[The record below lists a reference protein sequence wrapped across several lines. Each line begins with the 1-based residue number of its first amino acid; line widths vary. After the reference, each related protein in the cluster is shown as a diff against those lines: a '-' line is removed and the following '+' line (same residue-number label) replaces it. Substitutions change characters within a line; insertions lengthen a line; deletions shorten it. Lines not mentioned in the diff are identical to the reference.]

1 MKPRLTEPAATSTR
15 LSSNALGV
23 GGIVFLVLAAVAP
36 LTGIIVIATLG
47 IALGNGGGMPGA
59 FVIATVIL
67 LLFAVGYAQMA
78 KKLVSAGGFYAFVV
92 KGLGRPMGV
101 VAGFIA
107 MLGYNCFVAGAIGT
121 SGFFTATVAKE
132 LTGVD
137 LPWFVW
143 SLVSVALVFLL
154 TRRGIDFSAK
164 VLGVCLVLEVS
175 ILLLLDFRILFSHG
189 FSAEALMPQTVLSGS
204 VGLALLFAANCFVGF
219 EATGLFSEEARD
231 PRRTIPRATYI
242 AILFI
247 GIFAAFT
254 TWAIVSALGVAR
266 SQDTAVEHLAA
277 GDLVFMLSGQ
287 YLGDTLTK
295 VMMVLLLVSLFAA
308 LLALHNSAA
317 RYIYAYGRVGIL
329 PPFLGRTRSSNGAPQ
344 NASAAQ
350 LAFGTAVAF
359 SYYLAGLDPI
369 TALTASM
376 TGFGTLGILALQMLA
391 AVAVVVHF
399 RRSRDRRIWKTLAAP
414 GAGALGLA
422 VIVLLAILNFGTLAG
437 SDSPVVGMLPWLLA
451 VAAAAGLATAYWL
464 KSRRPHVYAELLRD
478 MERYDTAGAGAGD
491 GAAEAGQELR
501 DDSVTAGEST

>member
-1 MKPRLTEPAATSTR
+1 MHPHLPDPAADRSQLST
-15 LSSNALGV
+15 NALGV

-36 LTGIIVIATLG
+36 LTSIIVIATLG

-59 FVIATVIL
+59 FLLATVIL
-67 LLFAVGYAQMA
+67 VLFAVGYAQMA

-121 SGFFTATVAKE
+121 SGFFTAAVVKD

-137 LPWFVW
+137 WPWFVW

-175 ILLLLDFRILFSHG
+175 ILLLLDFKILFSHG
-189 FSAEALMPQTVLSGS
+189 LSFEALMPQTVLSGS
-204 VGLALLFAANCFVGF
+204 VGIALLFAANCFVGF
-219 EATGLFSEEARD
+219 EATGLFSEEAKD

-242 AILFI
+242 AIVFI

-254 TWAIVSALGVAR
+254 TWAIVSALGVSEA
-266 SQDTAVEHLAA
+266 QATALDHLST
-277 GDLVFMLSGQ
+277 GDLVFMLSSQ
-287 YLGDTLTK
+287 YLGDALTK

-329 PPFLGRTRSSNGAPQ
+329 PASLGHTRSANGAPQ
-344 NASAAQ
+344 NASIAQ
-350 LAFGTAVAF
+350 LVFGTAVTF
-359 SYYLAGLDPI
+359 IYYVAGLDPI
-369 TALTASM
+369 AALTASM
-376 TGFGTLGILALQMLA
+376 TGLGTLGILALQMLA
-391 AVAVVVHF
+391 AVAIVVHF
-399 RRSRDRRIWKTLAAP
+399 RRNRDGRLWKTLVAP
-414 GAGALGLA
+414 GLGALGLA
-422 VIVLLAILNFGTLAG
+422 AIVLLAVLNFGTLAG
-437 SDSPVVGMLPWLLA
+437 SDNPVIGMLPWLLA
-451 VAAAAGLATAYWL
+451 VAAVAGLATAQWL
-464 KSRRPHVYAELLRD
+464 KTRKRHVYDELLLD
-478 MERYDTAGAGAGD
+478 MERYDVAATATAQSLGSLHD
-491 GAAEAGQELR
+491 HQEET
-501 DDSVTAGEST
+501 VTVNERN